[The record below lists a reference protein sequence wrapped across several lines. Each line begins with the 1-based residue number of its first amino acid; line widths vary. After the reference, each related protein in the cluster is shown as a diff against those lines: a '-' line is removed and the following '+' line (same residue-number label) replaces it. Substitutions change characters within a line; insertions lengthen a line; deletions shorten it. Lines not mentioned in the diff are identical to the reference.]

1 MRRSL
6 LLACLMLT
14 VVLTGCAAYHPQP
27 VAPMQI
33 AQRFEERTLA
43 SAELRA
49 YLARQLGHDID
60 PWPLPR
66 WNRGMLTLAADY
78 YSPVL
83 DIARAQWGTAK
94 AGIDVAGAIPN
105 PVLQLPFQYAT
116 PNPGPGAPW
125 VVGPALDIP
134 IETAHKRGYRIDQA
148 SHLSEAAR
156 LAIGNEAWKV
166 RAQVRDALL
175 SLYAAR
181 QHTAFLARK
190 AGAQQ
195 QIVAMVTKRRSVGEN
210 SGPDVDAAV
219 LAATQAQA
227 DLAAAHSAAQDA
239 RAQLATA
246 IGVPVT
252 ALEDI
257 QLDGEAFVTTP
268 PAPPAADAQREAVF
282 HRLDLLASLAEYAAA
297 ESALQLEVAKQYPDI
312 HFGPGYTYDTGTH
325 KIAFGLAGITLPV
338 FDQNQGGIAQAEAK
352 RKEAAARAAAL
363 QDTIFNDL
371 DHALAH
377 YQASLDAVQL
387 SIARLATARKQ
398 LDSQAASFTAGTSDR
413 LTFTQARA
421 DYEASE
427 VAHLDAVVAAQ
438 QAAGALED
446 AMQRPLAPES
456 ANPTVTQQEISR

>member
-1 MRRSL
+1 MDANMRRL
-6 LLACLMLT
+6 WLLACALLA
-14 VVLTGCAAYHPQP
+14 GCATYHPQP
-27 VAPMQI
+27 IAPMQL

-43 SAELRA
+43 SADLRA
-49 YLARQLGHDID
+49 YLGRLVGHDID

-66 WNRGMLTLAADY
+66 WNREMLTLAADY
-78 YSPVL
+78 YSPAL

-94 AGIDVAGAIPN
+94 SGIDVAGAIPN

-116 PNPGPGAPW
+116 PNPGPGSSFIT
-125 VVGPALDIP
+125 GPALDIP

-166 RAQVRDALL
+166 RTQVRDALI
-175 SLYAAR
+175 SLFAAR
-181 QHTAFLARK
+181 QRTTFLSRK
-190 AGAQQ
+190 ADAQQ
-195 QIVAMVTKRRSVGEN
+195 QIVSMVTKRRSVGEN

-227 DLAAAHSAAQDA
+227 DLAAARSAEQDA
-239 RAQLATA
+239 RALLATA
-246 IGVPVT
+246 IGVPV
-252 ALEDI
+252 AA
-257 QLDGEAFVTTP
+257 LDGVQFDLDAFGAAP
-268 PAPPAADAQREAVF
+268 PAPPAAEVQREAVF
-282 HRLDLLASLAEYAAA
+282 HRADLLASLADYAAA

-352 RKEAAARAAAL
+352 RKEAVARTTAL

-371 DHALAH
+371 DHALTQ

-387 SIARLATARKQ
+387 SVAHLATARKQ
-398 LDSQAASFTAGTSDR
+398 LDSQATSFTSGNTDR
-413 LTFTQARA
+413 LALTQARA
-421 DYEASE
+421 DYQASE
-427 VAHLDAVVAAQ
+427 IAHLDAVVAAQ
-438 QAAGALED
+438 QAAGSLED
-446 AMQRPLAPES
+446 TMQRPLAPET
-456 ANPTVTQQEISR
+456 ANPTVTQDEISR

>member
-1 MRRSL
+1 
-6 LLACLMLT
+6 
-14 VVLTGCAAYHPQP
+14 
-27 VAPMQI
+27 
-33 AQRFEERTLA
+33 
-43 SAELRA
+43 
-49 YLARQLGHDID
+49 
-60 PWPLPR
+60 
-66 WNRGMLTLAADY
+66 
-78 YSPVL
+78 
-83 DIARAQWGTAK
+83 
-94 AGIDVAGAIPN
+94 
-105 PVLQLPFQYAT
+105 VLQLPFQYAT

-181 QHTAFLARK
+181 QHAAFLSRK
-190 AGAQQ
+190 ADAQQ

-210 SGPDVDAAV
+210 AGPDVDAAV
-219 LAATQAQA
+219 LTSTQAQA
-227 DLAAAHSAAQDA
+227 DLAAARSAGQDA
-239 RAQLATA
+239 CAQLATA
-246 IGVPVT
+246 IGVPIS

-257 QLDGEAFVTTP
+257 LLDLDAFGPPP

-282 HRLDLLASLAEYAAA
+282 HRADLLASLAEYAAA

-352 RKEAAARAAAL
+352 RKEAAARTAAL

-371 DHALAH
+371 DHALAR

-387 SIARLATARKQ
+387 SVANLATARKQ
-398 LDSQAASFTAGTSDR
+398 LDSQVASFTAGAADR
-413 LTFTQARA
+413 LTATQARA
-421 DYEASE
+421 DYQASE
-427 VAHLDAVVAAQ
+427 IAHLDAVVAAQ

-446 AMQRPLAPES
+446 AMQRPLAPER

>member
-1 MRRSL
+1 MRRPL

-14 VVLTGCAAYHPQP
+14 VVLTGCATYRPQP
-27 VAPMQI
+27 IAPMQL

-49 YLARQLGHDID
+49 YLARQLGHDIV

-66 WNRGMLTLAADY
+66 WNREMLTLAAWY
-78 YSPVL
+78 YSPAL

-125 VVGPALDIP
+125 VVGPSLDIP

-166 RAQVRDALL
+166 RTQVRDALI

-181 QHTAFLARK
+181 QHTAFLSRRAD
-190 AGAQQ
+190 AQQ
-195 QIVAMVTKRRSVGEN
+195 QIVAMVTKRRAVGEN
-210 SGPDVDAAV
+210 AGPDVDAAV

-227 DLAAAHSAAQDA
+227 DLAAARSAGQDA
-239 RAQLATA
+239 RAQLAAA
-246 IGVPVT
+246 IGVPV
-252 ALEDI
+252 AA
-257 QLDGEAFVTTP
+257 LDGVQFDLDAFGTAP
-268 PAPPAADAQREAVF
+268 PAAPAADAQREAVF
-282 HRLDLLASLAEYAAA
+282 HRADLLTSLAEYAAA

-325 KIAFGLAGITLPV
+325 KIAFGLASITLPV

-352 RKEAAARAAAL
+352 RKEAAARTAAL

-387 SIARLATARKQ
+387 SVAHLATARKQ
-398 LDSQAASFTAGTSDR
+398 LDSQAASFTAGTTDR

-421 DYEASE
+421 DYQASE
-427 VAHLDAVVAAQ
+427 IAHLDAVVAAQ
-438 QAAGALED
+438 QAAGTLED
-446 AMQRPLAPES
+446 TTQRPLAAETADS
-456 ANPTVTQQEISR
+456 SVTQQEISR